1 MRSGADPSW
10 DRVARLA
17 IALGAVARALWA
29 LFLHL
34 PVDHV
39 YSDAQSYVESA
50 MRLAKWAAPVRF
62 DAFYPPGTQVV
73 LAVPL
78 ALIGADRDGLLA
90 AAIVWTILS
99 AITPLFV
106 WRYTLLVLSRPAA
119 ALATVLC
126 AAWPIHIA
134 YTGYFMSETPGMAF
148 LVLSLW
154 LAERARRERG
164 IMSGLGA
171 GLAGGFAAVTRPA
184 FVLNVLLG
192 AVPLVRARA
201 LVRPAIALAAGVL
214 LMLALAVVHNS
225 LVVGQLSGISENSGL
240 TFYLGHCDVHAVRT
254 TRSDGI
260 TYVFATPVAT
270 QLDRGA
276 DVTFAERDIWDERFF
291 YSEGLRC
298 IANDGLSHARIL
310 LRNVFD
316 MGLSTVPWPP
326 SNDPGVREVVSLA
339 NILYVLALPFVVL
352 GSVRL
357 VRRRWPEGGGRGELM
372 LLGQLALVLVTAVVF
387 LGDPRFRTPYD
398 VFGLALLGSL
408 IADRFVVARSAAAA
422 SSHPD
427 VRADDGVEQ
436 DGERVLGRSEP
447 SREVDADQ
455 ASAAESDRAPAVR
468 ADDDAAQHGRTLE
481 GDEAVPAEELGR
493 VRPRVHQV
501 PPVGPAAVEPE
512 ITSDAQSVLAA
523 GLASRNGDAPDRGAG
538 DEDAAGVA
546 PAGDRSGE
554 EVHPSPF
561 DER

>member
-1 MRSGADPSW
+1 ADPGW

-99 AITPLFV
+99 GITPLFV

-119 ALATVLC
+119 ALA
-126 AAWPIHIA
+126 
-134 YTGYFMSETPGMAF
+134 
-148 LVLSLW
+148 
-154 LAERARRERG
+154 
-164 IMSGLGA
+164 
-171 GLAGGFAAVTRPA
+171 
-184 FVLNVLLG
+184 
-192 AVPLVRARA
+192 
-201 LVRPAIALAAGVL
+201 AGVL
-214 LMLALAVVHNS
+214 LLLALAVVHNS

-339 NILYVLALPFVVL
+339 NILYVLAL
-352 GSVRL
+352 
-357 VRRRWPEGGGRGELM
+357 
-372 LLGQLALVLVTAVVF
+372 
-387 LGDPRFRTPYD
+387 
-398 VFGLALLGSL
+398 
-408 IADRFVVARSAAAA
+408 
-422 SSHPD
+422 
-427 VRADDGVEQ
+427 
-436 DGERVLGRSEP
+436 
-447 SREVDADQ
+447 
-455 ASAAESDRAPAVR
+455 
-468 ADDDAAQHGRTLE
+468 
-481 GDEAVPAEELGR
+481 
-493 VRPRVHQV
+493 
-501 PPVGPAAVEPE
+501 
-512 ITSDAQSVLAA
+512 
-523 GLASRNGDAPDRGAG
+523 
-538 DEDAAGVA
+538 
-546 PAGDRSGE
+546 
-554 EVHPSPF
+554 
-561 DER
+561 

>member
-339 NILYVLALPFVVL
+339 NILYVLALPFVV
-352 GSVRL
+352 
-357 VRRRWPEGGGRGELM
+357 
-372 LLGQLALVLVTAVVF
+372 
-387 LGDPRFRTPYD
+387 
-398 VFGLALLGSL
+398 
-408 IADRFVVARSAAAA
+408 ARSAAA

-468 ADDDAAQHGRTLE
+468 AHDDAPQHGRTLE

-493 VRPRVHQV
+493 VRPRVHEV